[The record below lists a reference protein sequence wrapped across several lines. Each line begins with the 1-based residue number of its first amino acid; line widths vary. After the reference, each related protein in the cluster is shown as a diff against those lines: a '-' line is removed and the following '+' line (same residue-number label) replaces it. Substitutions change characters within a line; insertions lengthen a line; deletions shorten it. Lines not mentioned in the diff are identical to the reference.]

1 MKKDVL
7 VSISG
12 LHTDMMNPSDEQEPI
27 EVIVP
32 ASYYYKNGKHYVMY
46 EEPVEGS
53 LQDVIKN
60 RIKIT
65 GEDLLEISKTGATN
79 AHMIFEKNKK
89 NLTYYGTPYGQML
102 LGVDTTRMDI
112 DMTEDHIHI
121 AVDYQLD
128 VNHEPLAECEIRMQI
143 TSKDSGKFSL
153 A

>member
-1 MKKDVL
+1 
-7 VSISG
+7 
-12 LHTDMMNPSDEQEPI
+12 
-27 EVIVP
+27 
-32 ASYYYKNGKHYVMY
+32 MY

-128 VNHEPLAECEIRMQI
+128 VNHEDVYKRQAYRLPIRRI
-143 TSKDSGKFSL
+143 RSGSRQSWE
-153 A
+153 

>member
-79 AHMIFEKNKK
+79 AHMI
-89 NLTYYGTPYGQML
+89 YSL
-102 LGVDTTRMDI
+102 LENVWLPIVM
-112 DMTEDHIHI
+112 
-121 AVDYQLD
+121 
-128 VNHEPLAECEIRMQI
+128 
-143 TSKDSGKFSL
+143 
-153 A
+153 